1 MKPFYTAVSTKGS
14 RILHRGYDEKGH
26 RLHESLTY
34 RPTLFVTTSKPKA
47 TSWRTIDGRM
57 VDPIDFDTM
66 YEARQFSSQYKGVA
80 GFGVYGDIDPEFQF
94 IADKYGSV
102 ADVPYDPS
110 LIRVLSIDIEVE
122 SEDGFAS
129 VDDPRE
135 RVNAI
140 TMIQGDKV
148 HALGLGE
155 FSIEGAVCHSFN
167 DEASLLHRFL
177 DLWEELDCDIV
188 TGWNAQLYDIPYLHG
203 RITRILGPKAVKRL
217 SPWGEIRSRKV
228 VAMDRENQVHDLAG
242 ISVLDYYDLYRKFTF
257 ITRESYKLQHI
268 AMIEL
273 GEGKID
279 YSDVGTLSD
288 LYKQDFQRFMEYNI
302 KDSRL
307 VLQLEDKLRLIEL
320 AQALAYSARTNLD
333 DVFSQVRMWDSII
346 YHYLR
351 IKRVAIPPKPSV
363 EKREQF
369 AGAYVKEPKP
379 NPYEWVTSFDLDSL
393 YPHLIMQ
400 YNLSP
405 ETLVE
410 ERIPD
415 MTADSLLA
423 DPEKFAPALASA
435 RERNLSVAGNG
446 TMYRRDIHGF
456 LPELMDTMYKQ
467 RKEYKRLSVEA
478 KGWLKKN
485 SDKASLEEVQSKKKE
500 VSKYHNFQLVRKV
513 QLNSAFG
520 AMGNQYFRYY
530 DLRIAEGI
538 TWSGKLSIKWIEEK
552 LNHFLNKTCGTE
564 DHDYVIASDTDSV
577 YLHLGPLVSKVLGE
591 KPTEET
597 VQFLNRSCNE
607 IILPRISRWY
617 EELSVGMNAYANR
630 MSMKRE
636 NIAMRGLWA
645 AKKRYCLAVHMGED
659 DVYMDDPDIKVT
671 GLEVVRSSTPQ
682 VVRSSLHQA
691 IRIILTSDEGALRS
705 FVDGF
710 HEEFLRL
717 SVQQISFPRGC
728 NNLDEYAD
736 AAAIYKKS
744 TPIAVKG
751 GLLYNHLIK
760 TKKLTKS
767 YPLIR
772 DGDKIKFCYLKEPNP
787 IHEHVISFVTVLP
800 EEFGIGGYIDR
811 EMQFDKAFL
820 EPLKKLLN
828 IVGWSV
834 EEKASLDT
842 LFA

>member
-66 YEARQFSSQYKGVA
+66 YEARQFVGRYDGVN
-80 GFGVYGDIDPEFQF
+80 GFGVYGDIDPQYQF
-94 IADKYGSV
+94 IADKYGSEE
-102 ADVPYDPS
+102 DVPYDPS

-140 TMIQGDKV
+140 TMIQGNEV

-155 FSIEGAVCHSFN
+155 FSVEGVICHSFD
-167 DEASLLHRFL
+167 DEASLLRRFL

-203 RITRILGPKAVKRL
+203 RISRVLGPKAVKRL

-257 ITRESYKLQHI
+257 VTRESYKLQHI

-307 VLQLEDKLRLIEL
+307 ILQLEDKLRLIEL

-351 IKRVAIPPKPSV
+351 SKRIAVPPKPSV

-369 AGAYVKEPKP
+369 AGAYVKEPIP
-379 NPYEWVTSFDLDSL
+379 SLYEWVASFDLDSL

-405 ETLVE
+405 ETIVE

-415 MTADSLLA
+415 LTADTLLA
-423 DPEKFAPALASA
+423 DPDQFSHALARA
-435 RERNLSVAGNG
+435 WTLDLSVAGNG
-446 TMYRRDIHGF
+446 TMYRKDIHGF

-467 RKEYKRLSVEA
+467 RKEYKRLSVDA
-478 KGWLKKN
+478 KAWLKKN
-485 SDKASLEEVQSKKKE
+485 SDNASPEEILAKKKE

-530 DLRIAEGI
+530 DLRIAEAI
-538 TWSGKLSIKWIEEK
+538 TWSGKLSIRWIEQK
-552 LNHFLNKTCGTE
+552 LNQFLNKTCGT
-564 DHDYVIASDTDSV
+564 DGDDYVIASDTDSV
-577 YLHLGPLVSKVLGE
+577 YLHLAPLVE
-591 KPTEET
+591 KAVGRTSVQET
-597 VQFLNRSCNE
+597 VRFLDRACNE
-607 IILPRISRWY
+607 VILPRISKWY
-617 EELSVGMNAYANR
+617 EELAGTMNAYANR

-636 NIAMRGLWA
+636 NIAVRGVWS

-682 VVRSSLHQA
+682 IVRSSLHQA
-691 IRIILTSDEGALRS
+691 IRLILTSDEGALRS

-710 HEEFLRL
+710 RGEFMGLP
-717 SVQQISFPRGC
+717 VQQISFPRGC

-736 AAAIYKKS
+736 AASIYRKS

-751 GLLYNHLIK
+751 SLLYNHLVRSRGLERI
-760 TKKLTKS
+760 

-772 DGDKIKFCYLKEPNP
+772 DGDKIKFVYLKEPNP
-787 IHEHVISFVTVLP
+787 IREHVVSFVTTLP
-800 EEFGIGGYIDR
+800 DEFGLARYIDR
-811 EMQFDKAFL
+811 EMQFDKAFI
-820 EPLKKLLN
+820 EPLKKLLD

-834 EEKASLDT
+834 EEKASLDA

>member
-1 MKPFYTAVSTKGS
+1 VNPFYTSVCTKGN
-14 RILHRGYDEKGH
+14 RILHRGYGKDGH
-26 RLHESLTY
+26 RIHESLTY
-34 RPTLFVTTSKPKA
+34 RPTLFVTTGKPKPS
-47 TSWRTIDGRM
+47 SWRTIDGRA
-57 VDPIDFDTM
+57 VDPVDFDTM
-66 YEARQFSSQYKGVA
+66 YEARQFSSEYRGV
-80 GFGVYGDIDPEFQF
+80 GGLGVYGDIDSEFQF
-94 IADKYGSV
+94 IADRYGSEGEM
-102 ADVPYDPS
+102 PYDPS
-110 LIRVLSIDIEVE
+110 VIRVLSLDIEVE
-122 SEDGFAS
+122 SEDGFPS

-140 TMIQGDKV
+140 TLIQGSKV
-148 HALGLGE
+148 HALGLGD
-155 FSIEGAVCHSFN
+155 FSVDGVTCHSFN

-177 DLWEELDCDIV
+177 DLWEELDPDII
-188 TGWNAQLYDIPYLHG
+188 TGWNAQFYDIPYLYN
-203 RITRILGPKAVKRL
+203 RISRVLGSKAVKRL
-217 SPWGEIRSRKV
+217 SPWGEIRTRKV
-228 VAMDRENQVHDLAG
+228 VVMDRENQVYDLAG
-242 ISVLDYYDLYRKFTF
+242 ISILDYYDLYRKFTF
-257 ITRESYKLQHI
+257 VTRESYKLQHI

-302 KDSRL
+302 KDTRL
-307 VLQLEDKLRLIEL
+307 VIQLEDKLRLIEL

-351 IKRVAIPPKPSV
+351 TKRIAIPPKPSV

-379 NPYEWVTSFDLDSL
+379 NTYEWVASFDLDSL

-415 MTADSLLA
+415 MTADTLLA
-423 DPEKFAPALASA
+423 EPERFTGALARA
-435 RERNLSVAGNG
+435 HGENLSVAGNG

-456 LPELMDTMYKQ
+456 LPELMETMYKQ
-467 RKEYKRLSVEA
+467 RKEYKRLSVDA

-485 SDKASLEEVQSKKKE
+485 ADTASPQQVLEKKKE

-530 DLRIAEGI
+530 DLRIAEAI
-538 TWSGKLSIKWIEEK
+538 TWSGKLSIKWIEQK
-552 LNHFLNKTCGTE
+552 LNRFLNKTCGTE
-564 DHDYVIASDTDSV
+564 SHDYVIASDTDSV
-577 YLHLGPLVSKVLGE
+577 YLHLGPLVSKVVGD
-591 KPTEET
+591 KPPRET
-597 VQFLNRSCNE
+597 VQFLNKSCNE
-607 IILPRISRWY
+607 IILPRISKWY
-617 EELSVGMNAYANR
+617 GELSDTMNAYANR

-659 DVYMDDPDIKVT
+659 DVYMEEPDIKVT

-682 VVRSSLHQA
+682 VVRSSLHEA
-691 IRIILTSDEGALRS
+691 NSLILTSDEGALRS
-705 FVDGF
+705 FVDRF
-710 HEEFLRL
+710 HDEFMSL
-717 SVQQISFPRGC
+717 SVHQISFPRGC

-751 GLLYNHLIK
+751 GLLYNHLVK
-760 TKKLTKS
+760 TKRLTKS

-772 DGDKIKFCYLKEPNP
+772 EGDKIKFCYLKEPNP
-787 IHEHVISFVTVLP
+787 IREHVISFVTALP
-800 EEFGIGGYIDR
+800 DEFGLEQYIDR
-811 EMQFDKAFL
+811 ETQFDKAFL
-820 EPLKKLLN
+820 EPLKKLLD

-834 EEKASLDT
+834 EDKASLDT
-842 LFA
+842 LFG